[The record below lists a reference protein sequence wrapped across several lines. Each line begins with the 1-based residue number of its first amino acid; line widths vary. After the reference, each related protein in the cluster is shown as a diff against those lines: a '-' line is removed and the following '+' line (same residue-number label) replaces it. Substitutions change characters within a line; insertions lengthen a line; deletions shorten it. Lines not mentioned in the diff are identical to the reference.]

1 MATEIPEIVRTISGK
16 GVITI
21 PENFVEALQIY
32 LYVQVLRESQSV
44 SRNLTW
50 NPDRSFYA
58 HVTFCIDNFVLWEYD
73 VNFDKQVFLV
83 HDGQASQNLLSLI
96 CAYDGV
102 LDSFV
107 QVGQILGTVL
117 SRTNLITNHPYL
129 RFQPNR
135 IRFECFGSTALV
147 LTLKG
152 TFLEKCRPED
162 GSPVPPPPP
171 PPPVPF
177 VPPGTP
183 VEVSPPEDGLDDGGD
198 TIPFPID
205 EPPDPGIDFPFG
217 EECVLYNVTAVVS
230 SINLENS
237 PRTITLPVF
246 GIISGARI
254 DPPAPNTQS
263 FTYGVVGK
271 INPGSGQPCVEDFL
285 YPFVLVSDGDGSIE
299 ITDIVEA

>member
-1 MATEIPEIVRTISGK
+1 M
-16 GVITI
+16 
-21 PENFVEALQIY
+21 QIY
-32 LYVQVLRESQSV
+32 LYVQVLRESESV
-44 SRNLTW
+44 SRNFTW
-50 NPDRSFYA
+50 NPDKSFFA
-58 HVTFCIDNFVLWEYD
+58 HVTFCIDEFVLWEHD
-73 VNFDKQVFLV
+73 VNFDSQVFFV

-162 GSPVPPPPP
+162 GNPVPPPPP
-171 PPPVPF
+171 PSPVPF
-177 VPPGTP
+177 TPPGTP

-198 TIPFPID
+198 TVPFPID
-205 EPPDPGIDFPFG
+205 ELQPPPPFG
-217 EECVLYNVTAVVS
+217 ESCVFYNVTTVWS
-230 SINLENS
+230 SADFPE
-237 PRTITLPVF
+237 PFEQTLPVTGRIF
-246 GIISGARI
+246 GTVVRPVPGSANVDYTVQGEELN
-254 DPPAPNTQS
+254 PNTNVCDQPVFVS
-263 FTYGVVGK
+263 FLQAP
-271 INPGSGQPCVEDFL
+271 PGANF
-285 YPFVLVSDGDGSIE
+285 E
-299 ITDIVEA
+299 ITNIVQL